1 MAVDGQSLYMKSLS
15 RRLTSHCTP
24 RKCSAT
30 LPAMFNLGDE
40 DTPLWFSV
48 DTAGVPA
55 RGPPPQQFPVTG
67 QFSRIGVPAI
77 IDHGIY
83 SQDQR
88 DDMSAHS
95 QRQDASEHVL
105 GHITNAVTGSDD
117 SIITAFYENTLPT
130 RNFQQR
136 IERSTTPFP
145 YNLFNFLPKALRT
158 VLIII
163 LLGFLIKGILW
174 IILPLVSLCNS
185 VRDGVFD

>member
-1 MAVDGQSLYMKSLS
+1 
-15 RRLTSHCTP
+15 
-24 RKCSAT
+24 
-30 LPAMFNLGDE
+30 MFNLGDE
-40 DTPLWFSV
+40 DTPLWFS
-48 DTAGVPA
+48 GIPA

-67 QFSRIGVPAI
+67 QFSRNGVPAI

-95 QRQDASEHVL
+95 QCQDASEHVL

-136 IERSTTPFP
+136 IER
-145 YNLFNFLPKALRT
+145 
-158 VLIII
+158 
-163 LLGFLIKGILW
+163 
-174 IILPLVSLCNS
+174 
-185 VRDGVFD
+185 